1 MNSPLLVFRQVNRQA
16 GIGLGGGSGKKNG
29 AGIEIQPRF

>member
-1 MNSPLLVFRQVNRQA
+1 MTKQRPLLVSFDCLLQ
-16 GIGLGGGSGKKNG
+16 GKKNG